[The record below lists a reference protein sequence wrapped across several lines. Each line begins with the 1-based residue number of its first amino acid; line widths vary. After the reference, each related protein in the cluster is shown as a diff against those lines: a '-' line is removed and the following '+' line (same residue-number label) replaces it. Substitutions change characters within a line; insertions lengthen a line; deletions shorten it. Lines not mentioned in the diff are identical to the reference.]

1 MNPLIEKFF
10 LETKSAFRFLETD
23 YNYSI
28 TEKQENMEYFP
39 DSIVSVNYTN
49 PMIEVKVFWH
59 FASATMSVAFTIR
72 GGKQESIMSSIRIIP
87 TINIY
92 TLMQARC
99 IEHDDVETI
108 KKANGVTFSQI
119 KRREKQINDDMKGE
133 VEKRAFLVKRFAM
146 DIISGDMSAF
156 VASSQL

>member
-10 LETKSAFRFLETD
+10 LETRGAFKFLETD

-28 TEKQENMEYFP
+28 TEKQENMDYFP

-59 FASATMSVAFTIR
+59 FASATMSVAFTVR
-72 GGKQESIMSSIRIIP
+72 GRIQEYEMSSARIIP

-99 IEHDDVETI
+99 MERDDVETI
-108 KKANGVTFSQI
+108 KKANGATFSQI
-119 KRREKQINDDMKGE
+119 KRREKQINDDMRGE
-133 VEKRAFLVKRFAM
+133 IAKRAFLVKKYAM
-146 DIISGDMSAF
+146 DIISGDTSAF
-156 VASSQL
+156 DMSR